1 MLDLRTVQEDRERNR
16 DREKANLQ
24 KCRDAKLWNLV
35 CVRKNGYGRPAA
47 VIIEIL
53 YDCSFLYGQ
62 DSFRTCLPA

>member
-35 CVRKNGYGRPAA
+35 CVRKEWIWSSG
-47 VIIEIL
+47 
-53 YDCSFLYGQ
+53 CSHHR
-62 DSFRTCLPA
+62 DSI